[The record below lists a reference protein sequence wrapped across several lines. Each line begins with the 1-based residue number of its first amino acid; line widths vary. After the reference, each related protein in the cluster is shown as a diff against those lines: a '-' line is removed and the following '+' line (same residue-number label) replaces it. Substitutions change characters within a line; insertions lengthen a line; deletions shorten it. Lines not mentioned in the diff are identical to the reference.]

1 MKKEKEDVMNIFFT
15 IDRSVSAES
24 WHSERERW
32 LFIKLKLKAIM
43 IYLTV
48 FDAIINVMKKKEDFR
63 DESQIFKQII
73 ASYKLKDWKKAMNS
87 EYNLLMINFT

>member
-15 IDRSVSAES
+15 INRSVLAES

-32 LFIKLKLKAIM
+32 LSIKLKLKAI
-43 IYLTV
+43 IVYLTV

-63 DESQIFKQII
+63 DKS
-73 ASYKLKDWKKAMNS
+73 
-87 EYNLLMINFT
+87 